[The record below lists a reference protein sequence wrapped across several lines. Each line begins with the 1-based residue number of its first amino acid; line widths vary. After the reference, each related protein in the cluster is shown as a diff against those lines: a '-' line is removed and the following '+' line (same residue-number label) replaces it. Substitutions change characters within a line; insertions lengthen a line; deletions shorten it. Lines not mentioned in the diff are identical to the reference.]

1 MGFTSREQ
9 LIQSIRDWKAKK
21 PGNLGI
27 LLLELGALSEHTKS
41 LLDALVEE
49 HLAQHDN
56 DAVKSLATLST
67 IGSLGDEL
75 KTLEAPDVNATL
87 AHLPTRVSKNSTKA
101 SQASSYPSEANRF
114 RILRMHAKGG
124 IGQVSVAVDDELSL
138 FSQLS
143 PSCTF
148 QKDTRS
154 MMSL

>member
-101 SQASSYPSEANRF
+101 SQASSYPSEAIFYGCTPKEALARF
-114 RILRMHAKGG
+114 RWQWMMNCRCSANSHHRA
-124 IGQVSVAVDDELSL
+124 
-138 FSQLS
+138 
-143 PSCTF
+143 
-148 QKDTRS
+148 RS
-154 MMSL
+154 RRTPVR

>member
-1 MGFTSREQ
+1 M
-9 LIQSIRDWKAKK
+9 
-21 PGNLGI
+21 GI

-87 AHLPTRVSKNSTKA
+87 AHLPTMATRVSKNSTKA